1 MRKRIDL
8 EEKEIR
14 ELSPFAC
21 KAAMSRGRKNEE
33 KPCPFRTDFQRDRDR
48 IIHSKAFRRLMHKT
62 QVFLAPEDDHYRT
75 RLTHT
80 LEVNQVART
89 IAVILNLNADL
100 TDAIAL
106 GHDLG
111 HTPFGHNGEA
121 VLNAIHPGGFRHNEQ
136 SLRVVDLLEEHKDR
150 RGMNLTYEVRDGIV
164 NHTGPVVPDTAEGQV
179 VRISDRIAY
188 INHDID
194 DAVRS
199 KVIKAEDI
207 PESSL
212 ELFGYMHGDRI
223 RNMIE
228 NVVGNSDGKEKVSMD
243 DEHTQELN
251 KLRNFMFSNVYKSSK
266 VKKEE
271 DLAKIETV
279 ITSLYDYF
287 LKHTRRLPK
296 DLQKLAKEEG
306 INAAVKDHVAGM
318 TDRYALSLYTELF
331 VPRKSVF

>member
-1 MRKRIDL
+1 M
-8 EEKEIR
+8 
-14 ELSPFAC
+14 
-21 KAAMSRGRKNEE
+21 
-33 KPCPFRTDFQRDRDR
+33 
-48 IIHSKAFRRLMHKT
+48 
-62 QVFLAPEDDHYRT
+62 Y
-75 RLTHT
+75 
-80 LEVNQVART
+80 
-89 IAVILNLNADL
+89 
-100 TDAIAL
+100 
-106 GHDLG
+106 
-111 HTPFGHNGEA
+111 
-121 VLNAIHPGGFRHNEQ
+121 
-136 SLRVVDLLEEHKDR
+136 RVVDLLEEHKDR

-243 DEHTQELN
+243 NEHTQELN

-287 LKHTRRLPK
+287 LKHTRKLP
-296 DLQKLAKEEG
+296 
-306 INAAVKDHVAGM
+306 AVILRFSPISG
-318 TDRYALSLYTELF
+318 TDK
-331 VPRKSVF
+331 VSVFSGLSTSLTCHFTK

>member
-1 MRKRIDL
+1 ML
-8 EEKEIR
+8 
-14 ELSPFAC
+14 
-21 KAAMSRGRKNEE
+21 
-33 KPCPFRTDFQRDRDR
+33 FR
-48 IIHSKAFRRLMHKT
+48 S
-62 QVFLAPEDDHYRT
+62 
-75 RLTHT
+75 
-80 LEVNQVART
+80 

-199 KVIKAEDI
+199 KVITAEDI

-212 ELFGYMHGDRI
+212 VSKLK
-223 RNMIE
+223 
-228 NVVGNSDGKEKVSMD
+228 SLVSMPYL
-243 DEHTQELN
+243 EAIIKATQYDL
-251 KLRNFMFSNVYKSSK
+251 KL
-266 VKKEE
+266 E
-271 DLAKIETV
+271 D
-279 ITSLYDYF
+279 SL
-287 LKHTRRLPK
+287 
-296 DLQKLAKEEG
+296 
-306 INAAVKDHVAGM
+306 
-318 TDRYALSLYTELF
+318 LSLNFT
-331 VPRKSVF
+331 